1 MLKYCGLSDLELSDL
16 LKSGDHHAYSEI
28 YTRYKGPLYIHA
40 YNKLRNR
47 EEAKDLVQELFTVLW
62 NKRETLLLTDN
73 LASYLYGAVR
83 NRVFRIIGRKGIE
96 SSYITSIQESVN
108 KSNCITDH
116 RVRESL
122 LQKMIDREIA
132 SLPPKMKE
140 VFLMSRKDN
149 LSHKEIADKLGIAEP
164 TVKKQVNNALKTLR
178 VKLGLFAYLI
188 FLLK

>member
-1 MLKYCGLSDLELSDL
+1 
-16 LKSGDHHAYSEI
+16 
-28 YTRYKGPLYIHA
+28 
-40 YNKLRNR
+40 
-47 EEAKDLVQELFTVLW
+47 
-62 NKRETLLLTDN
+62 
-73 LASYLYGAVR
+73 
-83 NRVFRIIGRKGIE
+83 
-96 SSYITSIQESVN
+96 
-108 KSNCITDH
+108 
-116 RVRESL
+116 
-122 LQKMIDREIA
+122 MIDREIA